1 MVSIVFVRVCGA
13 CRVCRVLCVH
23 VHSQRDISCRAYSS
37 GTSNLLARLLRSTF
51 ATDEEYWAFP
61 RQALYE
67 PLGMDSALM
76 ETDAAGTPSI
86 LTTQPNTCDSQD

>member
-1 MVSIVFVRVCGA
+1 
-13 CRVCRVLCVH
+13 
-23 VHSQRDISCRAYSS
+23 
-37 GTSNLLARLLRSTF
+37 LLARLLRSTF

-76 ETDAAGTPSI
+76 ETDAAGTPTRHN
-86 LTTQPNTCDSQD
+86 TTPHITRHTARFI